1 MKSSLALLLSVL
13 AASAPATASAQ
24 SEPSSREV
32 DRSIIRAL
40 KYLSVTQNRSGAWT
54 KQNGGE
60 SIALTSM
67 SIMAFMAAG
76 HVPGEGPYGEQLLRG
91 IRWVLDHQQPN
102 GMFVFSAGHGPMYAH
117 GICTL
122 MLAEAAGMVDQP
134 IARRIRTS
142 LEEAVKLI
150 LKAQIIPKGRQ
161 HTGGWRY
168 QITSNDSDLSVTG
181 WQLLALRA
189 AKNIGC
195 DVPKTSIDSAV
206 EYVRRCAATRGF
218 GYQPGHGVTATRTGT
233 GILCL
238 EICGQHHARE
248 TMNGAESLLR
258 RPLRRGDSFFFYGVY
273 YCSVGMFQV
282 GGQYW
287 DRTRNHI
294 TSTLLRLQQ
303 DDGRWQSREGNE
315 SSYGPTYATSLSV
328 LALAVEYQ
336 YLPIYQR

>member
-168 QITSNDSDLSVTG
+168 QI
-181 WQLLALRA
+181 W
-189 AKNIGC
+189 
-195 DVPKTSIDSAV
+195 
-206 EYVRRCAATRGF
+206 
-218 GYQPGHGVTATRTGT
+218 
-233 GILCL
+233 
-238 EICGQHHARE
+238 
-248 TMNGAESLLR
+248 
-258 RPLRRGDSFFFYGVY
+258 
-273 YCSVGMFQV
+273 
-282 GGQYW
+282 
-287 DRTRNHI
+287 
-294 TSTLLRLQQ
+294 
-303 DDGRWQSREGNE
+303 
-315 SSYGPTYATSLSV
+315 
-328 LALAVEYQ
+328 
-336 YLPIYQR
+336 